1 MSDKPHSIRELTND
15 DRLVSDLI
23 GFTLMFGIIIVSIGI
38 VSLGGFDD
46 ITGFGDRQELSTAE
60 RGMQAGAATLEN
72 VNRQGDATRN
82 FDLTIGT
89 GNVWVNETAMEFDA
103 NNDAVNDIGDNDDD
117 GRLELLSLEH
127 RFDRQP
133 DDVTVNYEGGGVF
146 RSDFIVPR
154 SDPPVQCGA
163 DVATL
168 SIANL
173 TVPEDADIDIAVGF
187 NRDLTI
193 SPTDLPEESPVAAFA
208 QSVNIEATLVQT
220 ELHRFEN
227 SDDLTIDVSG
237 TSNPTAWESAMEDAG
252 WGGQADELT
261 CDADEILVQI
271 STIEITDE

>member
-1 MSDKPHSIRELTND
+1 MSDSSWSVQQVAED

-89 GNVWVNETAMEFDA
+89 GNVWVNETAIEFSA
-103 NNDAVNDIGDNDDD
+103 NDNAADDIGEE
-117 GRLELLSLEH
+117 GVLSILSLEH

-133 DDVTVNYEGGGVF
+133 NDVTVNYEAGGVF
-146 RSDFIVPR
+146 RSDFVIPR
-154 SDPPVQCGA
+154 SDPPVMCTED
-163 DVATL
+163 DVAVL
-168 SIANL
+168 SVANL
-173 TVPEDADIDIAVGF
+173 TVPDEADIDVAVDF

-193 SPTDLPEESPVAAFA
+193 SPTDIPAESPVSAFA
-208 QSVNIEATLVQT
+208 QSVNIDATLVET

-227 SDDLTIDVSG
+227 DDDLEIDVTG
-237 TSNPTAWESAMEDAG
+237 TSNPTAWERAMEDAG
-252 WGGQADELT
+252 WDGNGAELT
-261 CDADEILVQI
+261 CNAEEILVQI